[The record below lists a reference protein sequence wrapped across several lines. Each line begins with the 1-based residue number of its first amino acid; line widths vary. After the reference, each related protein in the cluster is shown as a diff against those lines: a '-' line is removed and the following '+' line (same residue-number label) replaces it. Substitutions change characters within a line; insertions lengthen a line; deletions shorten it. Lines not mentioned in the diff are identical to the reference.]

1 MYESSALIRDA
12 CYCVDQSLDLTVD
25 EIDKI
30 LSKSENISLAVW
42 LGLTAITL
50 VKHHITPN
58 NAHLTTVV
66 MYVKKLTCNGR

>member
-1 MYESSALIRDA
+1 MYESSVLIRDA

-25 EIDKI
+25 EINKI
-30 LSKSENISLAVW
+30 LSKSEDISLAVW

-50 VKHHITPN
+50 VKHHIKPN

-66 MYVKKLTCNGR
+66 MYVEKLISNGR